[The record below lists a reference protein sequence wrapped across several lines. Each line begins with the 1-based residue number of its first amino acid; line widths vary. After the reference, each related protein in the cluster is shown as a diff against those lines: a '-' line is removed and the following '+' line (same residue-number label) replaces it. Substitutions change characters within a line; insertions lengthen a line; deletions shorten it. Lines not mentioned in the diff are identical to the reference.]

1 MKIKVKVAEKKRQK
15 IEINTPFIRLDSAL
29 KLSAA
34 VSTGGQAK
42 FVIQEGLVK
51 VNREVCLQRGRKLR
65 NGDVFEFEK
74 TEYEVLSCM

>member
-74 TEYEVLSCM
+74 IEYEVLSCM

>member
-1 MKIKVKVAEKKRQK
+1 MKIKVRVAEKKRQK

-74 TEYEVLSCM
+74 NEYEVLSCM

>member
-51 VNREVCLQRGRKLR
+51 VNREVCLQRGKKLR